1 MKKSN
6 LVFVL
11 KISVLGVLL
20 YFGYTTDQQVVT
32 DSEQDFVANDT
43 LRNALYPKEAYWI
56 NEHTSTKVLTLV
68 KK

>member
-1 MKKSN
+1 M
-6 LVFVL
+6 
-11 KISVLGVLL
+11 LGVLL

-56 NEHTSTKVLTLV
+56 NEHTSTKALTLV